1 MRKHTNNPFTA
12 CPPPLPLLCAVPEPP
27 SPLART
33 VSGLPTSL
41 PASALAP
48 SQLPVPHPHVRGSL
62 LKQKSDYATPL
73 LKTLP
78 DAPLGPQGPRDQA
91 PACLAE
97 LISLIRH
104 TPSSMASLG
113 SPDIPSSFRLGALVA
128 QTGHSSWNA
137 LSLDC
142 LATGSFL
149 PFRFQLKRHLLR
161 EASPDD
167 QNVK

>member
-1 MRKHTNNPFTA
+1 MRKHTNNHFTS
-12 CPPPLPLLCAVPEPP
+12 CTPPRLLLCAVSEPP
-27 SPLART
+27 SPPACT
-33 VSGLPTSL
+33 VSGLPAGL

-48 SQLPVPHPHVRGSL
+48 SLSSVPRPDVRGSL
-62 LKQKSDYATPL
+62 LKQKSDYVTPL

-78 DAPLGPQGPRDQA
+78 DAPLGPHGPCDQA
-91 PACLAE
+91 PACLSE
-97 LISLIRH
+97 LISLICH
-104 TPSSMASLG
+104 TPATMASLG
-113 SPDIPSSFRLGALVA
+113 SPDIPSSFRLGALA

-149 PFRFQLKRHLLR
+149 PFRFRLKRHLLR

-167 QNVK
+167 RNVK